1 MMRLTLVVAL
11 VAFAIPSGP
20 AVGQEAGWESLAD
33 VPFTYGVSAGGGLAT
48 DGTYIYAAD
57 FSIDGNSDFID
68 LNADLVDDFA
78 ERCDQLGLLNGSVR
92 IARYDLA
99 TNTWAAM
106 TTINAG
112 GIGGDAFSGGNL
124 NNPMFVADG
133 KLYYMQY
140 RAGPTWREL
149 YEYDLS
155 QGLAG
160 TWSSVYMTN
169 SGIDVNAGIAAG
181 FVVGG
186 NEVMLH
192 HTGGGSYS
200 FSRTDVVGGVPTTTT
215 LTPQWGGEH
224 QFPRNAGWAY
234 DEINDRLFYMSG
246 DELQQFDHNDADY
259 AGTFL
264 TDVPV
269 GGKDLSLHTNLIDS
283 LFTTLG
289 WSTVPDMGTVAWGNS
304 LTIINDPSG
313 VVGPNG
319 DIGDNVLYMIR
330 GETTLDGWPYNEGRG
345 LITNGDF
352 ARYFV
357 STAATENLPEEFLDS
372 LHNVDVV
379 VEDRPTA
386 AQLHRAGL
394 RRGRTLLGLYEGV
407 PQTRGRRALERG
419 CRPGRQQR
427 RERAGPHGGHLQLDR
442 RVCGG
447 GFGCGHEGRPRQGQR
462 QKEEKVVAAACERQ
476 LEKRHLPGQE
486 ARCREVLENKSSLR
500 FETGGCFFLCG
511 GAVAPEVVSAGTAG
525 KAPEAGNGLT
535 MRGVRG
541 MLLSGW

>member
-57 FSIDGNSDFID
+57 FSIDGNNDFID
-68 LNADLVDDFA
+68 LNADLVDDLT

-92 IARYDLA
+92 IARYDPA
-99 TNTWAAM
+99 TDSWATM
-106 TTINAG
+106 TTINAA
-112 GIGGDAFSGGNL
+112 GIGGDAFSAGNL
-124 NNPMFVADG
+124 SNPMFVADG

-140 RAGPTWREL
+140 RAGPIWREL

-160 TWSSVYMTN
+160 TWSSVYMVN
-169 SGIDVNAGIAAG
+169 SGIDVNAGIAVG
-181 FVVGG
+181 LEVGG
-186 NEVMLH
+186 NVVMLH
-192 HTGGGSYS
+192 HEGGGSYN
-200 FSRTDVVGGVPTTTT
+200 FARTDVVGGVPTTTR
-215 LTPQWGGEH
+215 LTPEWGGDQ

-234 DEINDRLFYMSG
+234 DEINDRLFYLSG

-264 TDVPV
+264 TDVPD
-269 GGKDLSLHTNLIDS
+269 GANPLSLHTNLIDS

-289 WSTVPDMGTVAWGNS
+289 WSTVPDAGTVAWGNS
-304 LTIINDPSG
+304 LTIISDPSG

-330 GETTLDGWPYNEGRG
+330 GETTLDTWPYNEGRG

-357 STAATENLPEEFLDS
+357 STGATENLPDAPFLIGKGSCS
-372 LHNVDVV
+372 LYFNGKIYVTQGDTLTVADDPGNVGPLNSEGVRLPGKGLACYDLTTGIGPGDVDGNGVVDGLDLTAVLTAWDTVPGDPLWNDLADLDDNDVV
-379 VEDRPTA
+379 NGLDLTEVISNWTTA
-386 AQLHRAGL
+386 S
-394 RRGRTLLGLYEGV
+394 
-407 PQTRGRRALERG
+407 
-419 CRPGRQQR
+419 
-427 RERAGPHGGHLQLDR
+427 
-442 RVCGG
+442 
-447 GFGCGHEGRPRQGQR
+447 
-462 QKEEKVVAAACERQ
+462 AA
-476 LEKRHLPGQE
+476 
-486 ARCREVLENKSSLR
+486 
-500 FETGGCFFLCG
+500 
-511 GAVAPEVVSAGTAG
+511 
-525 KAPEAGNGLT
+525 APEAAASDSDAKPGRGKAGRGTGN
-535 MRGVRG
+535 VKAKKK
-541 MLLSGW
+541 